1 MFDVFTHYMGL
12 RAALLF
18 YTRWPLARP
27 GETLDFRGI
36 AAWAPTVGL
45 ILGGLLTAIAQGLTP
60 LLPQPLAA
68 VVVVLLWLQWTGG
81 LHLDGAMDTADGLA
95 VTDPTRRLAAMA
107 DSRTGAFGVMAA
119 IAILLLKTTALAA
132 MPAFPTVMVA
142 TAWGRWGQLR
152 AIWHYPYLKAE
163 GKGKFHREGLSPGA
177 VWSNAV
183 GLLAFSTLVWF
194 PWGGLGAAAIAWG
207 VGTYFQRQLGGQ
219 TGDTYGAIVEWTECG
234 VLLLGGLQ
242 HGATVGT

>member
-1 MFDVFTHYMGL
+1 MGL

-27 GETLDFRGI
+27 GEVLVFRGI

-45 ILGGLLTAIAQGLTP
+45 ILGGLLTAIAQILALRLPAPLT
-60 LLPQPLAA
+60 A
-68 VVVVLLWLQWTGG
+68 VLVVLLWLWWTGG

-95 VTDPTRRLAAMA
+95 VTDPTRRLAVMA
-107 DSRTGAFGVMAA
+107 DSRAGAFGVMAA
-119 IAILLLKTTALAA
+119 IAILLLKTAALTAL
-132 MPAFPTVMVA
+132 PVFPTVVVA

-152 AIWHYPYLKAE
+152 AIWQYPYLKTE
-163 GKGKFHREGLSPGA
+163 GKGKFHREGLA
-177 VWSNAV
+177 AWMVWGNAL
-183 GLLAFSTLVWF
+183 GLLVFSTLVLF
-194 PWGGLGAAAIAWG
+194 PWGGIGAGAIAWG

-234 VLLLGGLQ
+234 VLLLGVLLTG
-242 HGATVGT
+242 G

>member
-1 MFDVFTHYMGL
+1 MGL

-27 GETLDFRGI
+27 GEVLAFRGI

-45 ILGGLLTAIAQGLTP
+45 ILGGLLTAIAQMLTG
-60 LLPQPLAA
+60 LLPTHPFLVA
-68 VVVVLLWLQWTGG
+68 VLVVLLWLWWTGG

-95 VTDPTRRLAAMA
+95 VTDPTRRLTVMA

-119 IAILLLKTTALAA
+119 IAIVLLKTAALAA
-132 MPAFPTVMVA
+132 GPGFPTVMLA
-142 TAWGRWGQLR
+142 AAWGRWGQLR
-152 AIWHYPYLKAE
+152 AIWHDPYLKAE
-163 GKGKFHREGLSPGA
+163 GKGKFHREGLVA
-177 VWSNAV
+177 WMVWGNAL
-183 GLLAFSTLVWF
+183 GLLIFSTLVRF
-194 PWGGLGAAAIAWG
+194 PWGGVGAGAIAWG

-234 VLLLGGLQ
+234 VLLLGVFLTACQ
-242 HGATVGT
+242 PMFPPR